1 MPDNLTDLP
10 ADPSRAQL
18 DSMVAGFDAMI
29 GLRYESVTPDGV
41 VAGWEISDKHH
52 QPYGITH
59 GGVYCSVIESVASVS
74 GAVWLG
80 AQGSAAG
87 VVGVNNNTDFLRA
100 VRAGKLTAR
109 SIPVHRGRRQQL
121 WRVEITDEANKLV
134 AQGQVRLQNVEP
146 DTLPQ

>member
-1 MPDNLTDLP
+1 MSDNLTDLP
-10 ADPSRAQL
+10 ADPTRAQL
-18 DSMVAGFDAMI
+18 DSMTTGFDAVI

-41 VAGWEISDKHH
+41 VAEWEIADKHH

-109 SIPVHRGRRQQL
+109 STPVHRGRRQQL
-121 WRVEITDEANKLV
+121 WQVDITGPDGKLV
-134 AQGQVRLQNVEP
+134 AQGRVRLQNVEP